1 MVFWTVTLVVLL
13 VDQGTKYL
21 VLTNLAVWQSI
32 PLVPGL
38 VQFTHVQNPGAA
50 FGLLADWTW
59 LFILVTL
66 TVVGAAIFLNR
77 HILNLDWQFQA
88 ALALEV
94 GGAIGNLIDRV
105 RFGHVVDFIDI
116 LVWPVFNIADMAIV
130 GGALLL
136 GYKLLRMS
144 DGPSVLK
151 K

>member
-1 MVFWTVTLVVLL
+1 MVFWTVTLVILL